1 MQGGGGGGGGAGRCW
16 HKIQVGLVELEAAVL
31 VARVRLS
38 QVQPLDQM
46 ELMVSAVAVVA
57 QEEQRGHTTHLAVAT
72 AALA

>member
-1 MQGGGGGGGGAGRCW
+1 VVVVAVRELLAQDQG
-16 HKIQVGLVELEAAVL
+16 VLVELEAAVL

-57 QEEQRGHTTHLAVAT
+57 QEEQGGHTTHLAAAT